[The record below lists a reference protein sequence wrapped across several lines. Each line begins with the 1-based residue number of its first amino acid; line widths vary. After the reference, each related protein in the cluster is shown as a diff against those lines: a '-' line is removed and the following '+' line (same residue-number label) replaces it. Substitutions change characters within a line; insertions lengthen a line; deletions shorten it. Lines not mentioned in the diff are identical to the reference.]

1 MSQELIYNQDKKE
14 IEAVTQEAILNQTK
28 RTIGKEPST
37 EPKKKQ
43 GFNKITAE
51 EILSRCWRWKK
62 PKISFIG
69 IAEAMGKEQR

>member
-28 RTIGKEPST
+28 KTIGKEPST

-51 EILSRCWRWKK
+51 EILNRC
-62 PKISFIG
+62 
-69 IAEAMGKEQR
+69 